1 MRENPKSPRK
11 FRKVP
16 KAENLCNEILSA
28 IEPSIEDRQKI
39 QTLTEKLQ
47 GKASEIVKT
56 IDKKIDVSIEGSF
69 AKDTWIR
76 GEADIDLFL
85 LFPPEVVRTE
95 FESLALEIGE
105 KILAP
110 NKTRRR
116 FAEHPYL
123 ETEIDDIRVNV
134 VPAYKVGRGHW
145 RSATDR
151 TPFHTRYIE
160 KNLEAV
166 KRREVRLLK
175 QYMKGTGTYGSEIR
189 VGGFSGYLAEI
200 IILEYGSFLNTIE
213 NAARWQGAAI
223 IDVEKHYEGKGN
235 LRDLFNEPLIVIDPV
250 DIQRNIASAV
260 TLGKLNEFIA
270 ACREFQRR
278 PNREFFF
285 PKEEIFSEEEML
297 QNLEKRGTY
306 LLFIHVGRLSITPD
320 VLWGQL
326 YRSLKALC
334 RILSEEGF
342 IVLRSSA
349 WSQEQADAI
358 LIIELEG
365 GTISKSKTR
374 TGPFTWSE
382 EADRFIEKHLGAP
395 GTVYGPWIEKDRWM
409 VRVKRKYTKATN
421 TIRERIEGESDNIGL
436 GRKIQKAMNA
446 GYRLIVGE
454 EIISFYSRN
463 KSFAK
468 HLTKFLKGSPIW
480 ARR

>member
-1 MRENPKSPRK
+1 MKEKLRPPKNLGNIPE
-11 FRKVP
+11 
-16 KAENLCNEILSA
+16 AESLCNEILSA
-28 IEPSIEDRQKI
+28 IEPSMEDRQRI
-39 QTLTEKLQ
+39 QSLAEKLH

-56 IDKKIDVSIEGSF
+56 INTRIVVNIEGSF

-85 LFPPEVVRTE
+85 LFPLEVVRTE
-95 FESLALEIGE
+95 FESLSLEIGE

-110 NKTRRR
+110 NKAQRR

-123 ETEIDDIRVNV
+123 ETEIDGIRVNI
-134 VPAYKVGRGHW
+134 VPAYKVRRGHW
-145 RSATDR
+145 KSATDR
-151 TPFHTRYIE
+151 THFHTEYI
-160 KNLEAV
+160 KKKLEAV
-166 KRREVRLLK
+166 KRQEVRLLK
-175 QYMKGTGTYGSEIR
+175 QFMKGTGTYGSEIR

-200 IILEYGSFLNTIE
+200 IILEYGSFLSTIE
-213 NAARWQGAAI
+213 NAAKWQGTEV
-223 IDVEKHYEGKGN
+223 IDIEKHYEGKED
-235 LRDLFNEPLIVIDPV
+235 LRDLFSEPLIVIDPIDV
-250 DIQRNIASAV
+250 QRNIASAV
-260 TLGKLNEFIA
+260 ALGKLSEFIA
-270 ACREFQRR
+270 ACRGFQRR
-278 PNREFFF
+278 PDREFFF
-285 PKEEIFSEEEML
+285 PKEEIFSEEELL

-326 YRSLKALC
+326 YRSKRAFC

-349 WSQEQADAI
+349 WSEEQADAI

-365 GTISKSKTR
+365 GTISKSKTQ

-382 EADRFIEKHLGAP
+382 EAERFIEKHLDAP

-409 VRVKRKYTKATN
+409 VRVKRKHTKVTD
-421 TIRERIEGESDNIGL
+421 TIRERIKGEPDNIGL
-436 GRKIQKAMNA
+436 GRKIQKAMNV

-463 KSFAK
+463 KSFAE
-468 HLTKFLKGSPIW
+468 HLTRFLKGSPLW

>member
-1 MRENPKSPRK
+1 MRETPKSPKRLRK
-11 FRKVP
+11 AT
-16 KAENLCNEILSA
+16 KAENLCDEILSV

-39 QTLTEKLQ
+39 QSLTEKLKR
-47 GKASEIVKT
+47 KASEIVKT
-56 IDKKIDVSIEGSF
+56 IDMEIDVSIEGSF

-85 LFPPEVVRTE
+85 LFPPKVVRTE
-95 FESLALEIGE
+95 FESLSLEIGE
-105 KILAP
+105 KILTP
-110 NKTRRR
+110 NKTQRR

-145 RSATDR
+145 KSATDR

-160 KNLEAV
+160 KNLEVV

-213 NAARWQGAAI
+213 SAAKWQGAAI
-223 IDVEKHYEGKGN
+223 IDIEKHYKREEN
-235 LRDLFNEPLIVIDPV
+235 LRTLFNEPLIVIDPV

-260 TLGKLNEFIA
+260 TLGKLSEFIA
-270 ACREFQRR
+270 ACREFQQR
-278 PNREFFF
+278 PTRGFFF
-285 PKEEIFSEEEML
+285 PKEEIFSKKELL

-342 IVLRSSA
+342 TVLRSSA
-349 WSQEQADAI
+349 WSEEEADAI

-365 GTISKSKTR
+365 GTISKSKPR
-374 TGPFTWSE
+374 IGPFAWSE
-382 EADRFIEKHLGAP
+382 EADRFIEKHLDATR
-395 GTVYGPWIEKDRWM
+395 TVYGPWIEKDRWM
-409 VRVKRKYTKATN
+409 VRVKRKHTKATS
-421 TIRERIEGESDNIGL
+421 TIREKIEGESENIGL

-454 EIISFYSRN
+454 EIISVYSRN
-463 KSFAK
+463 KNFAK

-480 ARR
+480 TRR